1 MKTVSV
7 SDARGHLSQLV
18 HDVAYDKG
26 FVVLTNHG
34 RKLAALVP
42 AEDLD
47 YFQKLEDQ
55 IDAEEAK
62 KALADAKKHGTIPFE
77 KVFPRKKR

>member
-7 SDARGHLSQLV
+7 SNARGHLSQLV

-62 KALADAKKHGTIPFE
+62 KALAEAKKQGTISFE

>member
-7 SDARGHLSQLV
+7 SNARGHLSQLV

-55 IDAEEAK
+55 MDAKAAKEALEEAK
-62 KALADAKKHGTIPFE
+62 KRGTVPFE
-77 KVFPRKKR
+77 KVFPRKKK